1 MAVDLLERSKHYI
14 IAGEF
19 EKAQIVLRR
28 ILNDNPNQAKALELS
43 GDLAQRMG
51 KGKEAVQRYDHAS
64 NNYMQENK
72 YAEAIICLEKVLK
85 IDKTNEEVFSR
96 LADLYRFYGLPN
108 SAINTILELCSW
120 AISSKE
126 DAIFISGLR
135 KIVELQPKN
144 LSLRLSFVKVLLS
157 IKRTQE
163 AEDELRKL
171 KPLAEEARNED
182 ILEEISKLLPQHDGG
197 EELDPKSRIEL
208 GNLLYEIGSKDEAIV
223 EFEKAVSDLIDS
235 GETEDALKVLNRIV
249 EIDPNNANAIS
260 KIKELK
266 GGPVAEGPKEEEAE
280 VSTAITADELAAEAP
295 EEVIEAGKPEEK
307 VEEVE
312 IPPSEAEVSKKPEA
326 DATEGLEMFEDLK
339 GDIEGFIPATEAGPG
354 EAPSEAEL
362 KPEDLP
368 HLEGQIADIE
378 FLLKEAEAPAA
389 PSFEVAQEF
398 DDFRNSIEWQADD
411 DNKKLTLAKMAFD
424 AGLYENA
431 LIYVNDVKDKKE
443 TWPLSLE
450 INGGSLLKLGRY
462 SDAMKAL
469 APSLL
474 HEEIAESEKLEL
486 RYLLASSYEGL
497 GDFDNAMREIERII
511 SINPNYKDVKEMYAL
526 MGGKKVVHEKPKEV
540 VEEKPPA
547 AEKIAP
553 APPSPKPQ
561 PYEQAPAEIKSE
573 PPVEGARP
581 FTEREPV
588 ERAYPSAGEQFPEEK
603 YPTIVEEMPQM
614 PQEKIPKKSPEEM
627 SDYDKPKEDNI
638 AFL

>member
-1 MAVDLLERSKHYI
+1 MATDLLERSKHYI

-51 KGKEAVQRYDHAS
+51 KNKEAAQRYDHAS
-64 NNYMQENK
+64 TNYTQENK

-85 IDKTNEEVFSR
+85 IDKKNEDAFAR

-108 SAINTILELCSW
+108 SAINTILDLCSW
-120 AISSKE
+120 AVANKE
-126 DAIFISGLR
+126 DAIFVSGLR

-144 LSLRLSFVKVLLS
+144 LHLRLSFIKILLS

-163 AEDELRKL
+163 AEDELKKL
-171 KPLAEEARNED
+171 KPIAEEARAED
-182 ILEEISKLLPQHDGG
+182 ILEEINKLLPQHDGG

-235 GETEDALKVLNRIV
+235 GENEDALKVLNRII
-249 EIDPNNANAIS
+249 EIDPSNANAIN

-266 GGPVAEGPKEEEAE
+266 GEHVAGKPVEEKAEEEI
-280 VSTAITADELAAEAP
+280 STTITADEIVAEAP
-295 EEVIEAGKPEEK
+295 EEVVEAGKPEEK
-307 VEEVE
+307 TEQ
-312 IPPSEAEVSKKPEA
+312 IEAPAEADIGKKEA

-339 GDIEGFIPATEAGPG
+339 GDIEGFIPATETGPA
-354 EAPSEAEL
+354 EAPSEAEF

-378 FLLKEAEAPAA
+378 FLLKEAEAPTA
-389 PSFEVAQEF
+389 PSFEVAKEF
-398 DDFRNSIEWQADD
+398 DDFRNSIEWQTDD
-411 DNKKLTLAKMAFD
+411 DKKRLTLAKMAFD
-424 AGLYENA
+424 AGLYDNA
-431 LIYVNDVKDKKE
+431 LVYIRDIKDKKE

-497 GDFDNAMREIERII
+497 GDFDNAMREVERII

-526 MGGKKVVHEKPKEV
+526 MGGKKVVYKEPEIA
-540 VEEKPPA
+540 VEEKPLVRG
-547 AEKIAP
+547 EIAP

-561 PYEQAPAEIKSE
+561 PVEPEPAEIKSE
-573 PPVEGARP
+573 QVVEEVPPA
-581 FTEREPV
+581 TERRSPE
-588 ERAYPSAGEQFPEEK
+588 EAYSRTGEQFPEE
-603 YPTIVEEMPQM
+603 YPTIVEEMPHM
-614 PQEKIPKKSPEEM
+614 PQEKIPKKTPEEM
-627 SDYDKPKEDNI
+627 PDVGKPKEDNI